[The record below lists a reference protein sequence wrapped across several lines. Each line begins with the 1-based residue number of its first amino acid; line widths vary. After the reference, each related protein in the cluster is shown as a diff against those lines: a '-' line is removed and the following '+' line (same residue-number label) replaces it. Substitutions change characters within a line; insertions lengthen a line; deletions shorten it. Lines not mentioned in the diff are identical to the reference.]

1 MGANESEAIKW
12 RSDQKDTTM
21 LGDVISAWVS
31 SFTSDAWGL
40 VKEEVFWVG
49 RTVLAGMLAALIG
62 IEREQAGKA
71 AGVRTLMLV
80 GIASCTFASVGELVG
95 GKDDVRY
102 DPLRAVAA
110 VATGIGF
117 LGAGIIF
124 VSPGRHRVRGLTTAA
139 SIWAVSAIAVTVAF
153 RNYVFAILMTGILYG
168 VLHCIGFY
176 QHKEEKTLKKEDVL
190 NPEE

>member
-1 MGANESEAIKW
+1 MGNIEFWQQI
-12 RSDQKDTTM
+12 M
-21 LGDVISAWVS
+21 LSVWE
-31 SFTSDAWGL
+31 T
-40 VKEEVFWVG
+40 VKQDLFWAG
-49 RTVLAGMLAALIG
+49 RTVLAGTLAALIG

-80 GIASCTFASVGELVG
+80 GIASCIFASVGEIVSG
-95 GKDDVRY
+95 NVDDVRF

-124 VSPGRHRVRGLTTAA
+124 VSPGRQRVRGLTTAA

-153 RNYVFAILMTGILYG
+153 RHYVFAIVMTAILYV
-168 VLHCIGFY
+168 VLHFLTFMPLA
-176 QHKEEKTLKKEDVL
+176 HNRPVADEDA
-190 NPEE
+190 EASGK